1 MRQFRGLTVSTATGL
16 SWRWIGSILV
26 HQHGRDVR
34 LERWQTECPQCDA
47 TVILRAKLASGLRSK
62 FYARRYN
69 VPPSEVIAVQL
80 PLPTEQ
86 RYGAFALP
94 NCAAHGGRASRRRPR
109 LSSSGLIRR

>member
-94 NCAAHGGRASRRRPR
+94 NCAAHGGRASRRRP
-109 LSSSGLIRR
+109 S

>member
-69 VPPSEVIAVQL
+69 VPPSEVVEVRL
-80 PLPTEQ
+80 PIPMEQ
-86 RYGAFALP
+86 GYGAFELR
-94 NCAAHGGRASRRRPR
+94 NCAAHGGRRIPENTELVTDGS
-109 LSSSGLIRR
+109 

>member
-1 MRQFRGLTVSTATGL
+1 M
-16 SWRWIGSILV
+16 V

-69 VPPSEVIAVQL
+69 VPPSEVVAVQL
-80 PLPTEQ
+80 GVLMVKTVGKVN
-86 RYGAFALP
+86 RVSTGARVPGCQGNRVPSDRCLVPGAVLG
-94 NCAAHGGRASRRRPR
+94 A
-109 LSSSGLIRR
+109 